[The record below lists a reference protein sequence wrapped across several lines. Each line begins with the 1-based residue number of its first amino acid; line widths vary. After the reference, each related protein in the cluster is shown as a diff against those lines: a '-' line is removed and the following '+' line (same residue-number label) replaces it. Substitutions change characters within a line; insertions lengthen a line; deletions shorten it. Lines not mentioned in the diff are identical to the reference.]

1 MAGAPRTAMTATADI
16 DTTAALHQALVA
28 SVPDLYRHCRDPWT
42 VIGSAAAWLAGARV
56 TVADLDVL
64 TSARDAEAMIDHWR
78 MRLDT
83 TTALAGA
90 ERFRSRFARFA
101 FPGLAVEIMG
111 GLEVSDGSGWAPVT
125 VGEIVTVDVA
135 GVRVP
140 IPATHEQIRVLESF
154 GRPKDRQRAALLKS
168 LCEERL

>member
-1 MAGAPRTAMTATADI
+1 MNASVDI
-16 DTTAALHQALVA
+16 DTAAALREALIA
-28 SVPDLYRHCRDPWT
+28 SVPDLHRYCRDPWT
-42 VIGSAAAWLAGARV
+42 LIGSGAAWLAGARV

-64 TSARDAEAMIDHWR
+64 TSARDAETLAGHWR
-78 MRLDT
+78 TRLDT
-83 TTALAGA
+83 TTASAGA
-90 ERFRSRFARFA
+90 ERFRSRFARFV

-111 GLEVSDGSGWAPVT
+111 GLEVSGDAGWEPVT

-135 GVRVP
+135 GMRVP
-140 IPATHEQIRVLESF
+140 IPAVEEQIRVLESF

>member
-1 MAGAPRTAMTATADI
+1 MAGAAHTVMNATADI
-16 DTTAALHQALVA
+16 DTTATLHEALVA

-42 VIGSAAAWLAGARV
+42 VIGSAAAWLAGAKV

-64 TSARDAEAMIDHWR
+64 TSARDAEAMIRHWR
-78 MRLDT
+78 VRLDT
-83 TTALAGA
+83 TTAAAGG
-90 ERFRSRFARFA
+90 ERFRSRFARFVFA
-101 FPGLAVEIMG
+101 GLAVEIMG
-111 GLEVSDGSGWAPVT
+111 GLEVSDGSGWAPVA

-140 IPATHEQIRVLESF
+140 IPAVHEQIRVLESF
-154 GRPKDRQRAALLKS
+154 GRPKDRQRAALLKP